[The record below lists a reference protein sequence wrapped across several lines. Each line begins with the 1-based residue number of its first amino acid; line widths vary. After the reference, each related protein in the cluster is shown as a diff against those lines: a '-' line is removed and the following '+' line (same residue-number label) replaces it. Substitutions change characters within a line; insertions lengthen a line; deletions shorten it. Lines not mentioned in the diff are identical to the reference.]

1 MIKDAFEDF
10 KRYKS
15 DKSENEAPAN
25 VLSKSDHT
33 FSVAETQKIIVGDIV
48 RVDNDETI
56 PSDILLLHTSD
67 PKGQCFIETKN
78 LDGETNLK
86 IKQTHKDMMP
96 LFMNEA
102 EFKNSVQGNV
112 TCELPNAAIYK
123 FEGTF
128 KHPNLD

>member
-86 IKQTHKDMMP
+86 IK
-96 LFMNEA
+96 
-102 EFKNSVQGNV
+102 
-112 TCELPNAAIYK
+112 
-123 FEGTF
+123 
-128 KHPNLD
+128 